1 MRINPKIY
9 RAIDS
14 AEPFETQEFDG
25 RKIELYFMN
34 GFDGIQEEF
43 IGKGQ
48 FAVWTSDD
56 GFNYRMLIEE
66 GYYNVV
72 GELYSQDINKIW
84 VEFWDKTDAIS
95 KKFTRFF
102 MIPMMIIVVAV
113 VIICNFL
120 GNIGSYISIGV
131 LIASFI
137 AMLFINT
144 RTKKAIMQ
152 ENVNSRKMIVE
163 KIGQE
168 HFDKLL
174 EAQKEYMDEYYDKLY
189 PSEEEDEENSD
200 DSENSIEENAIAEE
214 ELENADSNENKE
226 ELEESNVVD
235 EALEA
240 VENTD
245 SEENEKKEE

>member
-120 GNIGSYISIGV
+120 GNIGSYI
-131 LIASFI
+131 
-137 AMLFINT
+137 
-144 RTKKAIMQ
+144 
-152 ENVNSRKMIVE
+152 
-163 KIGQE
+163 
-168 HFDKLL
+168 
-174 EAQKEYMDEYYDKLY
+174 
-189 PSEEEDEENSD
+189 
-200 DSENSIEENAIAEE
+200 
-214 ELENADSNENKE
+214 
-226 ELEESNVVD
+226 
-235 EALEA
+235 
-240 VENTD
+240 
-245 SEENEKKEE
+245 

>member
-189 PSEEEDEENSD
+189 PSEEDEENSD
-200 DSENSIEENAIAEE
+200 DSENSIEENTIAE

-226 ELEESNVVD
+226 ELEDSNVID
-235 EALEA
+235 EASEA

-245 SEENEKKEE
+245 SEENDKKEE

>member
-137 AMLFINT
+137 AMLLINT

-189 PSEEEDEENSD
+189 PSEEDEENSD
-200 DSENSIEENAIAEE
+200 DSENSIEENTIAE

-226 ELEESNVVD
+226 ELEDSNVID
-235 EALEA
+235 EASEA

-245 SEENEKKEE
+245 SEENDKKEE

>member
-131 LIASFI
+131 LIESFI

-189 PSEEEDEENSD
+189 PSEEDEENSD
-200 DSENSIEENAIAEE
+200 DSENSIEENTIAE

-226 ELEESNVVD
+226 ELEDSNVVD
-235 EALEA
+235 EASEA

-245 SEENEKKEE
+245 SEENDKKEE

>member
-189 PSEEEDEENSD
+189 PSEEDEENSD
-200 DSENSIEENAIAEE
+200 DSENSIEENTIAE

-226 ELEESNVVD
+226 ELEDSNVID
-235 EALEA
+235 EASEA
-240 VENTD
+240 VENID
-245 SEENEKKEE
+245 SEENDKKEE

>member
-113 VIICNFL
+113 VIICNFF

-189 PSEEEDEENSD
+189 PSEEDEENSD
-200 DSENSIEENAIAEE
+200 DSENSIEENTIAE

-226 ELEESNVVD
+226 ELEDSNVID
-235 EALEA
+235 EASEA
-240 VENTD
+240 VENID
-245 SEENEKKEE
+245 SEENDKKEE